1 MAARI
6 NEAAGHL
13 GSENGGPEIKML
25 NQGITVSVALG
36 ADLPDRVDRHTW
48 GALRASAFWNW

>member
-25 NQGITVSVALG
+25 NQGIHGLG
-36 ADLPDRVDRHTW
+36 
-48 GALRASAFWNW
+48 GARC